1 MAVKVERLLVCNGR
15 VVAGGRSDG
24 GRIISDGAVLTE
36 GNRII
41 AVGTRREL
49 RGKGR
54 GAQEIDA
61 RGGVIMPGL
70 VNAHMHLYS
79 SLARGLAPLGPPP
92 RNFPAVLRQ
101 LWWPLDAAL
110 DRSSLRAS
118 AEVALVE
125 CLRSGTTTVIDHHES
140 QSFQKGSLK
149 VLEQALRRTGVR
161 GALCL
166 GVSDRYG
173 RGPEGLEENISWA
186 ARIAAREQGRQE
198 PIKAMIGLHAAFT
211 VEEATLKKAV
221 QAAEELDL
229 GLHLHVAEDLTDQ
242 RECRKKYGLSVV
254 QRLARGGA
262 LGPRTLAVHGVH
274 LSRQEIR
281 LIAASGTNLV
291 HNPQSNMNNAV
302 GVCPVSRLLRKYVV
316 VGLGTDGMTADMRQE
331 ARSALLLHKHA
342 SGNPSA
348 FFEEACRL
356 LLVNNPTLVR
366 KVLGWKLGRL
376 RPGYL
381 ADIIVLDYHPPTP
394 FNRSTFMGHF
404 LFGLI
409 AAPVSTAVVNGVLR
423 MADARV
429 LGVDQKVL
437 ARRASEQA
445 SALWKRFRRGG

>member
-140 QSFQKGSLK
+140 QSFQ
-149 VLEQALRRTGVR
+149 
-161 GALCL
+161 
-166 GVSDRYG
+166 
-173 RGPEGLEENISWA
+173 
-186 ARIAAREQGRQE
+186 
-198 PIKAMIGLHAAFT
+198 
-211 VEEATLKKAV
+211 
-221 QAAEELDL
+221 
-229 GLHLHVAEDLTDQ
+229 
-242 RECRKKYGLSVV
+242 
-254 QRLARGGA
+254 
-262 LGPRTLAVHGVH
+262 
-274 LSRQEIR
+274 
-281 LIAASGTNLV
+281 
-291 HNPQSNMNNAV
+291 
-302 GVCPVSRLLRKYVV
+302 
-316 VGLGTDGMTADMRQE
+316 
-331 ARSALLLHKHA
+331 
-342 SGNPSA
+342 
-348 FFEEACRL
+348 
-356 LLVNNPTLVR
+356 
-366 KVLGWKLGRL
+366 
-376 RPGYL
+376 
-381 ADIIVLDYHPPTP
+381 
-394 FNRSTFMGHF
+394 
-404 LFGLI
+404 
-409 AAPVSTAVVNGVLR
+409 
-423 MADARV
+423 
-429 LGVDQKVL
+429 
-437 ARRASEQA
+437 
-445 SALWKRFRRGG
+445 